1 MRFYLTAGLMLI
13 AGSLV
18 WAQDY
23 GSGGGYVP
31 GYGWGGGGGYGHA
44 STEAEG
50 AQRGFADVVRSVG
63 AANLMNSE
71 AAKNYEDARKKY
83 IENRLQATETFFEM
97 RRVNTESRAA
107 QRPRPLST
115 EQYVRLA
122 RQQAPTRLSVSQF
135 DPLSGTISWPGML
148 RDAQFKAERETIEKL
163 FKERATGVDT
173 NAAEISTAIQALSDK
188 LRTQAQTANANDFIQ
203 ARRFV
208 ESLIQ
213 EARLTRG

>member
-1 MRFYLTAGLMLI
+1 
-13 AGSLV
+13 
-18 WAQDY
+18 
-23 GSGGGYVP
+23 
-31 GYGWGGGGGYGHA
+31 
-44 STEAEG
+44 
-50 AQRGFADVVRSVG
+50 
-63 AANLMNSE
+63 
-71 AAKNYEDARKKY
+71 
-83 IENRLQATETFFEM
+83 
-97 RRVNTESRAA
+97 
-107 QRPRPLST
+107 
-115 EQYVRLA
+115 
-122 RQQAPTRLSVSQF
+122 
-135 DPLSGTISWPGML
+135 ML